1 MFIPVEVLGWR
12 GCVLMAP
19 LTPETEVDQQV
30 EMSVE
35 LSCHQIGFSAP
46 PYDCHLRLLDMEQS
60 WVAYAWS
67 HGAAVDAFHRWLAR
81 NLDLERTRLQ
91 ETSRR
96 VLIAHFNSPPRSFQ
110 HLLDRADVR
119 LALLRS
125 DGSAALSV
133 TGPRSDVRDLLAA
146 LESGS
151 SNVEVT
157 DVRIPSESSPDTL
170 LTSEQ
175 HRAIGT
181 AFEDGYFD
189 VPRRVRLADLAERL
203 GTSTSALSETLRRGL
218 YRLVEAHLTVPVEGA
233 HENLKAAKAQ
243 AKVNSQAKARAKARA
258 KADIHA

>member
-1 MFIPVEVLGWR
+1 
-12 GCVLMAP
+12 MAP
-19 LTPETEVDQQV
+19 LAPDTEVEQQV

-35 LSCHQIGFSAP
+35 LSCHQIGFSPP
-46 PYDCHLRLLDMEQS
+46 PYDCHLRLLDLEDS
-60 WVAYAWS
+60 WVGYAWS
-67 HGAAVDAFHRWLAR
+67 HGAAIDAFHRWLAR

-96 VLIAHFNSPPRSFQ
+96 VLIAHFETPPRSFQ
-110 HLLDRADVR
+110 HLLDRADMR
-119 LALLRS
+119 LALLRA

-133 TGPRSDVRDLLAA
+133 AGARSDVRELLDA
-146 LESGS
+146 LENSS

-157 DVRIPSESSPDTL
+157 DVRMPSESRPDTL
-170 LTSEQ
+170 LTTEQ

-181 AFEDGYFD
+181 AFEEGYFD

-233 HENLKAAKAQ
+233 HENLQAAKAQ
-243 AKVNSQAKARAKARA
+243 ADV
-258 KADIHA
+258 HA

>member
-1 MFIPVEVLGWR
+1 
-12 GCVLMAP
+12 MAP
-19 LTPETEVDQQV
+19 DTEVDQPV

-35 LSCHQIGFSAP
+35 LSCHQLGFSPP
-46 PYDCHLRLLDMEQS
+46 PYDCHLRLLDMEGS
-60 WVAYAWS
+60 WVGYAWS
-67 HGAAVDAFHRWLAR
+67 HGAAIDAFHRWLAR

-96 VLIAHFNSPPRSFQ
+96 VLIAHFETPPRSFQ

-133 TGPRSDVRDLLAA
+133 TGERADVRELLDS
-146 LESGS
+146 LDS
-151 SNVEVT
+151 SSTNVEVT
-157 DVRIPSESSPDTL
+157 DLRIPSSTDPDTL

-181 AFEDGYFD
+181 AFEEGYFD

-218 YRLVEAHLTVPVEGA
+218 YRLVEAHLTVPVEGV
-233 HENLKAAKAQ
+233 HENLQAARQTAEAAK
-243 AKVNSQAKARAKARA
+243 KA
-258 KADIHA
+258 KADMPA

>member
-1 MFIPVEVLGWR
+1 MAQ
-12 GCVLMAP
+12 MAP
-19 LTPETEVDQQV
+19 NTEVDQKV

-35 LSCHQIGFSAP
+35 LSCHQLGFSPP
-46 PYDCHLRLLDMEQS
+46 PYDCHLRLLDMEGS
-60 WVAYAWS
+60 WVGYAWS
-67 HGAAVDAFHRWLAR
+67 HGAAIDAFHRWLAR

-96 VLIAHFNSPPRSFQ
+96 VLIAHFQTPPRSFQ

-119 LALLRS
+119 LALLRA

-133 TGPRSDVRDLLAA
+133 TGARSDVRKLLDS
-146 LESGS
+146 LETGS

-157 DVRIPSESSPDTL
+157 DVRIPSQGDPDTL
-170 LTSEQ
+170 LTTEQ

-181 AFEDGYFD
+181 AFEEGYFD

-233 HENLKAAKAQ
+233 HENLQAARQAAKA
-243 AKVNSQAKARAKARA
+243 KA
-258 KADIHA
+258 KADATA